1 MRTVTGQGNG
11 AKGLKVI
18 GVAVTAL
25 VISAWIL
32 PSRAQMEPVPVG
44 PVHAEAEI
52 AADLNADSDLSVD
65 ISFPATLQDGQYC
78 VAYAIASGGSPPYSF
93 SWGGVDETWDG
104 PLGSDQIAGGYF
116 YGDGELDVTVTDSD
130 DNSDDYTFD
139 YEAGDEYNPD
149 CEG

>member
-1 MRTVTGQGNG
+1 MRAVTGQGKG

-25 VISAWIL
+25 MIGAWIL

-44 PVHAEAEI
+44 PAHTEAEI
-52 AADLNADSDLSVD
+52 AADVNAESDLSVY
-65 ISFPATLQDGQYC
+65 INFPAQLADGQYC
-78 VAYAIASGGSPPYSF
+78 VAYAVASGGTPPYSF

-116 YGDGELDVTVTDSD
+116 SGEGDMDVDVTDSEG
-130 DNSDDYTFD
+130 NSDDDDLSYKT
-139 YEAGDEYNPD
+139 GGEYNPD

>member
-1 MRTVTGQGNG
+1 MGTVTGQGKG

-25 VISAWIL
+25 VIGAWIL
-32 PSRAQMEPVPVG
+32 PSRAQMELAPVG
-44 PVHAEAEI
+44 SVHAEAET
-52 AADLNADSDLSVD
+52 AADVNADSDLSVS

-78 VAYAIASGGSPPYSF
+78 VAYAIASGGTPPYSF

-116 YGDGELDVTVTDSD
+116 SGNGELEVTV
-130 DNSDDYTFD
+130 
-139 YEAGDEYNPD
+139 
-149 CEG
+149 